1 MHPQEIIAR
10 RLYEHLE
17 ALSDERPFV
26 SYDTANHYEADTVF
40 ADRIAFIH
48 KVAHSVMVALEE
60 HDFMIAKT
68 NDVLP
73 IVSARKY
80 GLRDREEDT

>member
-1 MHPQEIIAR
+1 MHPQDIIAR
-10 RLYEHLE
+10 RLYELLD
-17 ALSDERPFV
+17 AMSDERPFV
-26 SYDTANHYEADTVF
+26 SYDTAASYEADTIY

-48 KVAHSVMVALEE
+48 KLAYSVMDALEE

-80 GLRDREEDT
+80 LRQREEDT